1 MSRKTE
7 VFLCPKCGVET
18 HHVVV
23 LVRKKSTF
31 EGDKNRGKKEFITGF
46 LKSAVFGAF
55 LASMDDFSR
64 HLICENCGNKTIQD

>member
-23 LVRKKSTF
+23 LVRKKSAF

-46 LKSAVFGAF
+46 SKVLSSVLF
-55 LASMDDFSR
+55 
-64 HLICENCGNKTIQD
+64 